1 MKKTILIVF
10 LILPLLLLVACSEKE
25 WSYKYEGATDN
36 WNGVTEILPD
46 KENGARFVG
55 KIKYLGEGNIR
66 KLQFVSDLTQT
77 SQQTGSVPTPNF
89 TEGHIII
96 FQDVPNTDSTKNDFK
111 NGVTDEEVKSFF
123 GDYPVFKM
131 NWTDE
136 EGIDHT
142 ETIYLKYVAQ

>member
-1 MKKTILIVF
+1 MKKAILVF
-10 LILPLLLLVACSEKE
+10 LILPLLLLGACSEKG

-36 WNGVTEILPD
+36 WNGVTEIFYD

-55 KIKYLGEGNIR
+55 KIKYLGNGDVK
-66 KLQFVSDLTQT
+66 KLQFISELTQT
-77 SQQTGSVPTPNF
+77 SQQTGRVQTPNF
-89 TEGHIII
+89 KEGYIII

-123 GDYPVFKM
+123 GDYPVFKID
-131 NWTDE
+131 WTDE